1 MSQLTQ
7 ALTNAVTRNREL
19 LSTLAQTDYA
29 DKTLQQ
35 NAAYITDLD
44 SQIKATDKELK
55 KLHTQTED
63 ERKDHVKYRDSTFKR
78 YAHKLGGSK
87 GQAKFAS
94 KSEKEEREFL
104 QAWQLERE
112 AEERRAELQRALTTA
127 TSDRQRFEADKARN
141 TTAQHDL
148 DQLYA
153 SIFSGPTP
161 EVPGED
167 QLEIAV
173 QNAKQ
178 HLEQTQSAY
187 NAENAALEAL
197 RRVENRMQT
206 AAAAMQEAI
215 DSSRLDIIGMGGSFA
230 DMMERDALSK
240 AAVAL
245 SESLRHMDEAR
256 RWQPD
261 IVHLRTVHID
271 MGHMVSD
278 VMFDNIF
285 SDMNQHERI
294 KGSNNQLMEA
304 AGLGGGSSDA
314 AATLVGV
321 NRVLGL
327 GLGPAE
333 LHRAAVSLGA
343 DVPFFLVGGT
353 ALGLGRGEDLFP
365 LDKTDWAD
373 VDKDGT
379 GDNADADD
387 DNDAVVDAVDNCELV
402 ANTDQANSDTDARGN
417 ACDEN
422 DDNDA
427 LTDEADNCPTFAN
440 DGQRDSDNDGT
451 GDGCD
456 EAFDSNEGISS
467 GGGWLAGPNG

>member
-35 NAAYITDLD
+35 NASYISDLD

-104 QAWQLERE
+104 QAWQQERE

-127 TSDRQRFEADKARN
+127 NSDRQRFEADKARN
-141 TTAQHDL
+141 TTAKHDL

-161 EVPGED
+161 EFPGED

-304 AGLGGGSSDA
+304 MAQLKEQLAAQVQRAKGATEALKMARASMEEARGELQSIRAEAFERLAGGAGGVGGG
-314 AATLVGV
+314 
-321 NRVLGL
+321 
-327 GLGPAE
+327 
-333 LHRAAVSLGA
+333 
-343 DVPFFLVGGT
+343 VGGYG
-353 ALGLGRGEDLFP
+353 AAPPPSYAMAEGGFG
-365 LDKTDWAD
+365 
-373 VDKDGT
+373 GY
-379 GDNADADD
+379 
-387 DNDAVVDAVDNCELV
+387 
-402 ANTDQANSDTDARGN
+402 
-417 ACDEN
+417 
-422 DDNDA
+422 
-427 LTDEADNCPTFAN
+427 EAQP
-440 DGQRDSDNDGT
+440 GYSKV
-451 GDGCD
+451 
-456 EAFDSNEGISS
+456 
-467 GGGWLAGPNG
+467 

>member
-304 AGLGGGSSDA
+304 MAQLKEQLAAQVQRAKGATEALKMARASMEEARGELQSIRAEAFERLAGGAGGVGGG
-314 AATLVGV
+314 
-321 NRVLGL
+321 
-327 GLGPAE
+327 
-333 LHRAAVSLGA
+333 
-343 DVPFFLVGGT
+343 VGGYG
-353 ALGLGRGEDLFP
+353 AAPPPSYAMAEGGFG
-365 LDKTDWAD
+365 
-373 VDKDGT
+373 GY
-379 GDNADADD
+379 
-387 DNDAVVDAVDNCELV
+387 
-402 ANTDQANSDTDARGN
+402 
-417 ACDEN
+417 
-422 DDNDA
+422 
-427 LTDEADNCPTFAN
+427 EAQP
-440 DGQRDSDNDGT
+440 GYSKV
-451 GDGCD
+451 
-456 EAFDSNEGISS
+456 
-467 GGGWLAGPNG
+467 

>member
-112 AEERRAELQRALTTA
+112 AEERRAELQHALTTA

-304 AGLGGGSSDA
+304 MAQLKEQLAAQVQRAKGATEALKMARASMEEARGELQSIRAEAFERLAGSAGGVGGG
-314 AATLVGV
+314 
-321 NRVLGL
+321 
-327 GLGPAE
+327 
-333 LHRAAVSLGA
+333 
-343 DVPFFLVGGT
+343 VGGYG
-353 ALGLGRGEDLFP
+353 AAPPPSYAMAEGGFG
-365 LDKTDWAD
+365 
-373 VDKDGT
+373 GY
-379 GDNADADD
+379 
-387 DNDAVVDAVDNCELV
+387 
-402 ANTDQANSDTDARGN
+402 
-417 ACDEN
+417 
-422 DDNDA
+422 
-427 LTDEADNCPTFAN
+427 EAQP
-440 DGQRDSDNDGT
+440 GYSKV
-451 GDGCD
+451 
-456 EAFDSNEGISS
+456 
-467 GGGWLAGPNG
+467 

>member
-55 KLHTQTED
+55 KLHTQTEE

-104 QAWQLERE
+104 AAWQQERE

-127 TSDRQRFEADKARN
+127 NSDRQRFEADKARN
-141 TTAQHDL
+141 ASAQHDL

-256 RWQPD
+256 RWQPA

-304 AGLGGGSSDA
+304 MAQLKEQLAAQVQRAKGAMEALKMARASMEEARVELQSIRAEAFERLAGGAGAAGGYGA
-314 AATLVGV
+314 AAAPPSYSL
-321 NRVLGL
+321 
-327 GLGPAE
+327 AE
-333 LHRAAVSLGA
+333 
-343 DVPFFLVGGT
+343 GG
-353 ALGLGRGEDLFP
+353 F
-365 LDKTDWAD
+365 
-373 VDKDGT
+373 
-379 GDNADADD
+379 
-387 DNDAVVDAVDNCELV
+387 
-402 ANTDQANSDTDARGN
+402 
-417 ACDEN
+417 
-422 DDNDA
+422 
-427 LTDEADNCPTFAN
+427 
-440 DGQRDSDNDGT
+440 
-451 GDGCD
+451 
-456 EAFDSNEGISS
+456 
-467 GGGWLAGPNG
+467 GGYEPQPGYSKV

>member
-240 AAVAL
+240 SAVAL

-256 RWQPD
+256 RWQPA

-304 AGLGGGSSDA
+304 MAQLKEQLAAQVQRAKGATEALKMARASMEEARGELQSIRAEAFERLAGGAGGVGGG
-314 AATLVGV
+314 
-321 NRVLGL
+321 
-327 GLGPAE
+327 
-333 LHRAAVSLGA
+333 
-343 DVPFFLVGGT
+343 VGGYG
-353 ALGLGRGEDLFP
+353 AAPPPSYAMAEGGFG
-365 LDKTDWAD
+365 
-373 VDKDGT
+373 GY
-379 GDNADADD
+379 
-387 DNDAVVDAVDNCELV
+387 
-402 ANTDQANSDTDARGN
+402 
-417 ACDEN
+417 
-422 DDNDA
+422 
-427 LTDEADNCPTFAN
+427 EAQP
-440 DGQRDSDNDGT
+440 GYSKV
-451 GDGCD
+451 
-456 EAFDSNEGISS
+456 
-467 GGGWLAGPNG
+467 

>member
-35 NAAYITDLD
+35 NASYISDLD

-112 AEERRAELQRALTTA
+112 AEERRAELQHALTTA

-215 DSSRLDIIGMGGSFA
+215 DSSRLDIIGLGGSFA

-304 AGLGGGSSDA
+304 MAQLKEQLAAQVQRAKGATEALKMARASMEEARGELQSIRAEAFERLAGGAGGVGGG
-314 AATLVGV
+314 
-321 NRVLGL
+321 
-327 GLGPAE
+327 
-333 LHRAAVSLGA
+333 
-343 DVPFFLVGGT
+343 VGGYG
-353 ALGLGRGEDLFP
+353 AAPPPSYAMAEGGFG
-365 LDKTDWAD
+365 
-373 VDKDGT
+373 GY
-379 GDNADADD
+379 
-387 DNDAVVDAVDNCELV
+387 
-402 ANTDQANSDTDARGN
+402 
-417 ACDEN
+417 
-422 DDNDA
+422 
-427 LTDEADNCPTFAN
+427 EAQP
-440 DGQRDSDNDGT
+440 GYSKV
-451 GDGCD
+451 
-456 EAFDSNEGISS
+456 
-467 GGGWLAGPNG
+467 

>member
-112 AEERRAELQRALTTA
+112 AEERRAELQHALTTA

-256 RWQPD
+256 RWQPA

-304 AGLGGGSSDA
+304 MAQLKEQLAAQVQRAKGATEALKMARASMEEARGELQSIRAEAFERLAGGAGGVGGG
-314 AATLVGV
+314 
-321 NRVLGL
+321 
-327 GLGPAE
+327 
-333 LHRAAVSLGA
+333 
-343 DVPFFLVGGT
+343 VGGYG
-353 ALGLGRGEDLFP
+353 AAPPPSYAMAEGGFG
-365 LDKTDWAD
+365 
-373 VDKDGT
+373 GY
-379 GDNADADD
+379 
-387 DNDAVVDAVDNCELV
+387 
-402 ANTDQANSDTDARGN
+402 
-417 ACDEN
+417 
-422 DDNDA
+422 
-427 LTDEADNCPTFAN
+427 EAQP
-440 DGQRDSDNDGT
+440 GYSKV
-451 GDGCD
+451 
-456 EAFDSNEGISS
+456 
-467 GGGWLAGPNG
+467 

>member
-7 ALTNAVTRNREL
+7 ALTHAVSRNREL

-112 AEERRAELQRALTTA
+112 AEERRAELQHALTTA

-304 AGLGGGSSDA
+304 MAQLKEQLAAQVQRAKGATEALKMARASMEEARGELQSIRAEAFERLAGGAGGVGGG
-314 AATLVGV
+314 
-321 NRVLGL
+321 
-327 GLGPAE
+327 
-333 LHRAAVSLGA
+333 
-343 DVPFFLVGGT
+343 VGGYG
-353 ALGLGRGEDLFP
+353 AAPPPSYAMAEGGFG
-365 LDKTDWAD
+365 
-373 VDKDGT
+373 GY
-379 GDNADADD
+379 
-387 DNDAVVDAVDNCELV
+387 
-402 ANTDQANSDTDARGN
+402 
-417 ACDEN
+417 
-422 DDNDA
+422 
-427 LTDEADNCPTFAN
+427 EAQP
-440 DGQRDSDNDGT
+440 GYSKV
-451 GDGCD
+451 
-456 EAFDSNEGISS
+456 
-467 GGGWLAGPNG
+467 

>member
-112 AEERRAELQRALTTA
+112 AEERRAELQHALTTA

-304 AGLGGGSSDA
+304 MAQLKEQLAAQVQRAKGATEALKMARASMEEARGELQSIRAEAFERLAGGAGGVGGG
-314 AATLVGV
+314 
-321 NRVLGL
+321 
-327 GLGPAE
+327 
-333 LHRAAVSLGA
+333 
-343 DVPFFLVGGT
+343 VGGYG
-353 ALGLGRGEDLFP
+353 AAPPPSYAMAEGGFG
-365 LDKTDWAD
+365 
-373 VDKDGT
+373 GY
-379 GDNADADD
+379 
-387 DNDAVVDAVDNCELV
+387 
-402 ANTDQANSDTDARGN
+402 
-417 ACDEN
+417 
-422 DDNDA
+422 
-427 LTDEADNCPTFAN
+427 EAQP
-440 DGQRDSDNDGT
+440 GYSKV
-451 GDGCD
+451 
-456 EAFDSNEGISS
+456 
-467 GGGWLAGPNG
+467 

>member
-112 AEERRAELQRALTTA
+112 AEERRAELQHALTTA

-304 AGLGGGSSDA
+304 MAQLKEQLAAQVQRAKGATEALKMARASMEEARGELQSIRAEAFERLAGGAGGGYGA
-314 AATLVGV
+314 AAAPPSYSL
-321 NRVLGL
+321 
-327 GLGPAE
+327 AE
-333 LHRAAVSLGA
+333 
-343 DVPFFLVGGT
+343 GGF
-353 ALGLGRGEDLFP
+353 GGY
-365 LDKTDWAD
+365 
-373 VDKDGT
+373 
-379 GDNADADD
+379 
-387 DNDAVVDAVDNCELV
+387 ELQPGYSKV
-402 ANTDQANSDTDARGN
+402 
-417 ACDEN
+417 
-422 DDNDA
+422 
-427 LTDEADNCPTFAN
+427 
-440 DGQRDSDNDGT
+440 
-451 GDGCD
+451 
-456 EAFDSNEGISS
+456 
-467 GGGWLAGPNG
+467 